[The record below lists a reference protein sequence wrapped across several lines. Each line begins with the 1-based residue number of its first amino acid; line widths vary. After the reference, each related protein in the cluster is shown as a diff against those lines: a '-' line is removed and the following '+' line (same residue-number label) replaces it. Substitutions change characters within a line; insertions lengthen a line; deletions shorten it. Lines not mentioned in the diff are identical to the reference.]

1 MKSANHRLE
10 QCLRSLTAAGD
21 VTGAALAVVRDGGID
36 IATAGVKDVD
46 TLQPVRDDTL
56 FDVASL
62 SKPMV
67 AYAVLQLVDQ
77 RVLDLDEPLAG
88 MWRPPV
94 ADDAAA
100 ARITARHV
108 LTHTCGLQ
116 NLRGKEPLRMF
127 FEPGAWFSYSS
138 VGFAYLQSAI
148 ESRTRERLETLM
160 QRLVFAPLGMA
171 SSSFEWQPRFDSVA
185 AQPHEEGRRLAKH
198 HPLVASASYSLQ
210 TTAGDYA
217 CFVAAVLRGER
228 LAPWTQ
234 RSWLMAQVQVP
245 KGAVIHLASTPPEVD
260 AGIGWGLGWGVE
272 PGAGTFFQWG
282 KMEGVRAFVM
292 GSVAQQ
298 TAVVMLTN
306 SNRGLR
312 WMAPLVGEVLP
323 GGHPA
328 IGWLLANVTE

>member
-1 MKSANHRLE
+1 MKSANDALEERLRR
-10 QCLRSLTAAGD
+10 LATADD
-21 VTGAALAVVRDGGID
+21 VTGAALAVVRQGVIE

-46 TLQPVRDDTL
+46 TLQPVRHDTL

-62 SKPMV
+62 SKPLM
-67 AYAVLQLVDQ
+67 AYAVLQLANQCVM
-77 RVLDLDEPLAG
+77 DLDEPLAG

-94 ADDAAA
+94 ADDPAA

-148 ESRTRERLETLM
+148 ESRTKERLEVLM
-160 QRLVFAPLGMA
+160 QRLVLEPLGMHA
-171 SSSFEWQPRFDSVA
+171 SSFEWQPRFDSVA
-185 AQPHEEGRRLAKH
+185 AQPHEDGQRLAKH
-198 HPLVASASYSLQ
+198 HPPVASASYSLQ

-217 CFVAAVLRGER
+217 RFVAAVLRGER
-228 LAPWTQ
+228 LAPATQ
-234 RSWLMAQVQVP
+234 RSWVTAHVQVP
-245 KGAVIHLASTPPEVD
+245 RGAVVHLEGTPPQVEP
-260 AGIGWGLGWGVE
+260 GIGWGLGWGVE

-282 KMEGVRAFVM
+282 KMEGVRAFAM

-298 TAVVMLTN
+298 TALVLLTN

-312 WMAPLVGEVLP
+312 LMAPLAQEVLP
-323 GGHPA
+323 GAHPA